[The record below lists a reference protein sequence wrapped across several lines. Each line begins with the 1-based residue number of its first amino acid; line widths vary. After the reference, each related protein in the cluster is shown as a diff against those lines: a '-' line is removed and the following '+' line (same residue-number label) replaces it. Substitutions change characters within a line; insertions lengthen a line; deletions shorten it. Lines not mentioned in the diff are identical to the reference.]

1 MRGEVPTEEELRK
14 KYRMPEVGKKTTEK
28 LFEETMEAEEAKEKT
43 LRAKIDLPKVEKG
56 SSVEESFREIDTRLG
71 KLVEEQLQL
80 ETDLKDLHEQMAKES
95 EDPKLQAQSKERVE
109 EIEKLQAERQE
120 VNEKIG
126 KVFTELEEEW
136 LKTPPKEK
144 ERKAVWEA

>member
-1 MRGEVPTEEELRK
+1 MPPTEEELRK
-14 KYRMPEVGKKTTEK
+14 KYGMPEVGKKTPEK

-43 LRAKIDLPKVEKG
+43 LRAKIGLPRVERG
-56 SSVEESFREIDTRLG
+56 SSVEKSFREIDTRLG

-95 EDPKLQAQSKERVE
+95 EDPKLQAQSRERIE
-109 EIEKLQAERQE
+109 EIEKLQAQRQE
-120 VNEKIG
+120 VNEKIEG
-126 KVFTELEEEW
+126 VFTEIEEEW